1 MWPNL
6 SHSARIDWRR
16 DCYGA
21 QGTPWQLTQALC
33 TINTKPKLVFAA
45 LVSWTISHFTC
56 SVPLPLI
63 QFQWAWSCFCS
74 SSFHVLA
81 LALFLWFSVFL
92 SLALAVLP
100 AIFGLCFGFNVLT
113 NHPNSFIF
121 IPPDLTCPWFLL
133 PIYSYHSPPTLTCV
147 SPIDET
153 MKSSN
158 LWYKWLFG

>member
-6 SHSARIDWRR
+6 SHSARKDWRR
-16 DCYGA
+16 DYCGA
-21 QGTPWQLTQALC
+21 QGTPWQLTQALH

-56 SVPLPLI
+56 SVPHSLI
-63 QFQWAWSCFCS
+63 HFQWAWPCFS
-74 SSFHVLA
+74 HPSMSLLLPYSFDSVYFSPWLW
-81 LALFLWFSVFL
+81 LSFQLFLVF
-92 SLALAVLP
+92 AL
-100 AIFGLCFGFNVLT
+100 GLMKLQTTLT
-113 NHPNSFIF
+113 NSFIF
-121 IPPDLTCPWFLL
+121 IPPDLTCPWVLL

-153 MKSSN
+153 IKSSN